1 MRNIES
7 LSCDVANGMV
17 YVYDQDGNMV
27 DTYSYPDIENAY
39 STGRGIVIETES
51 MVYTYSLR
59 GDYLKL
65 TGSRFRSGG
74 RKPPPDDLIAKVSN
88 RTEEDCGSYRG
99 SYSSPSSS
107 GSSAGG
113 CGLILVLGC
122 IVGLYNI
129 FFSGGSKG
137 NSPEQRPTPVVKKEY
152 KGREYIRERIT
163 EWNSCRLVAITKN
176 GGDVAVAGKNSCAVC
191 GACPNKLWEALKEI
205 HDQGHRITDVCLTD
219 KGKWVVLFGKNGY
232 RSNGLPEDMVNK
244 LSRFHTDKET
254 LLSATVN
261 DNGEWV
267 VISNKHFSAYPT
279 EINNRLK
286 EIMYKYGN
294 ICSVS
299 ITDDAGVAIF
309 DRGYYWWGNY
319 PKDLPESIKKS
330 DFNPSTIRMAG
341 DSWFYADET
350 GSRYWYLM

>member
-7 LSCDVANGMV
+7 LSCDVSNGMV

-51 MVYTYSLR
+51 MVYTYTLH

-65 TGSRFRSGG
+65 SGSRFRSGG
-74 RKPPPDDLIAKVSN
+74 RKPPSDDLIAKVSN
-88 RTEEDCGSYRG
+88 RTEEHV
-99 SYSSPSSS
+99 SSS
-107 GSSAGG
+107 GYTPSRSYGG
-113 CGLILVLGC
+113 GG
-122 IVGLYNI
+122 
-129 FFSGGSKG
+129 GGSPGCWFAFIIFAILYCVIYQKG
-137 NSPEQRPTPVVKKEY
+137 CSHNDGDRPPAVKKEY
-152 KGREYIRERIT
+152 NGREYIRECIAG
-163 EWNSCRLVAITKN
+163 WNSCRLVAITKN
-176 GGDVAVAGKNSCAVC
+176 GGNVAVAGKNSCAAC
-191 GACPNKLWEALKEI
+191 GAYPKKLWDALYELSN
-205 HDQGHRITDVCLTD
+205 DGHRITDVCLTD

-232 RSNGLPEDMVNK
+232 RSNGLPEDMLNK

-261 DNGEWV
+261 DKGEWV
-267 VISNKHFSAYPT
+267 VISDKHFSAYPT

-286 EIMYKYGN
+286 DMMYKYGN

-319 PKDLPESIKKS
+319 PEDLRKSIKES
-330 DFNPSTIRMAG
+330 DFNPSVIRMAG
-341 DSWFYADET
+341 DSWFYANESGKDFN
-350 GSRYWYLM
+350 YWM